1 MWPDGFPS
9 PVTPPAAPIVDSAL
23 PSVGEVLQAA
33 VDIVSAAVS
42 EQPLV
47 GVLFGIAALAW
58 AVRAVR
64 AVAHGVHPR
73 DPVRTFSRQDRA
85 AVLARA
91 GHRCEHHRLVS
102 GRCPEMGGLQADHV
116 HPHSRSGWTAVENG
130 QALCARHNRAKGARV
145 PWNWQLNRLARRRAG
160 YFPPG
165 TETRV
170 VRHRPRRASTPS

>member
-9 PVTPPAAPIVDSAL
+9 PVTPLAAPTADSAL
-23 PSVGEVLQAA
+23 PSVGDVLQA
-33 VDIVSAAVS
+33 VVNLVSAAVS
-42 EQPLV
+42 QQPLV
-47 GVLFGIAALAW
+47 GVVLGTLALAG

-64 AVAHGVHPR
+64 AVVHGVHPR
-73 DPVRTFSRQDRA
+73 DPMRRFSRQDKA

-91 GHRCEHHRLVS
+91 GHRCEYHGLVS
-102 GRCPEMGGLQADHV
+102 GRCPESEGLQADHV
-116 HPHSRSGWTAVENG
+116 HPHSRGGWTAVENG
-130 QALCARHNRAKGARV
+130 QALCARHNRVKGARV